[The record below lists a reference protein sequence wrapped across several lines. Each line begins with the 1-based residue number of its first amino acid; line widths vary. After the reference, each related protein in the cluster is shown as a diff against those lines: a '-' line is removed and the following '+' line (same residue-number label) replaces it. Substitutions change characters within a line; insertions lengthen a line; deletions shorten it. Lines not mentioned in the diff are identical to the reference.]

1 VSEAGDILRSYIRLV
16 ARLSGAASVSLYVPP
31 SSGGEPEVLI
41 HDGRLEPLPELADAK
56 SAEEFQ
62 NQIHVEQASQDEST
76 IRLTSRLAGGILCRI
91 PLRWV
96 TQGPEEEVPGPERR
110 KRDEAPRAETT
121 ALIGMRFEADA
132 PTEPVPSRPR
142 FPTAAE
148 SLGDESWWKEFL
160 GIAAAF
166 ATHSRTLS
174 RTRFDQVT
182 GLPERPEF
190 QAQLEVALAHGKR
203 TGLPTVLLLLGP
215 DDFGWV
221 NERLDRRSGDI
232 VLREIAT
239 ALRAGLRNHD
249 HVARYGG
256 AIFTVILLDTPI
268 ADGRMVAESLVHR
281 LGDQRYHGGL
291 LRLEFSVGVAVGD
304 PEIPAQE
311 LIRRADQA
319 LSAAKRGD
327 AGSVRNWEKGSDV
340 EHAGSLDR
348 LQGIFTGDKAKDY
361 RNMGLLLDSGVAVA
375 ASTDSAQLAR
385 SFTERLFGTLNAR
398 RVAVLERSATG
409 ALELLNGMER
419 ADEGHAFRVTERDLA
434 IVERACQDRNFVSQT
449 VGEAGGLLLCALPL
463 SLPDRCLGGI
473 VLEVASANLSF
484 EASDRRFLEALA
496 SQMAVALDRARLTE
510 RERQR
515 QQEEKE
521 RLETEVK
528 VLRREIHG
536 SRLAYRSPAM
546 ESVVA
551 TARKVA
557 FTDTTVLITG
567 ESGTGKEMLAHTL
580 HELSPRH
587 DRPFVVVDCSAI
599 SPTLIDSELFGHEKG
614 AFTGAHARKLG
625 RLAQAQGATVFLD
638 EIGDLPLDLQSKL
651 LRFVQEKQFTPVG
664 SVVARTVDVRII
676 AATNADLRARV
687 RQGKFREDL
696 FHRLNVVWLNVPPL
710 RERREDILHLAAIF
724 LHQFAAL
731 YRRPAHHFTA
741 RAERALLAHPWSGNV
756 RELEN
761 LILTS
766 VLFCDA
772 PEVDED
778 DLEGLRSAHRSPQ
791 HGPARMPAPPPLASP
806 GEAVVKPDGASDGL
820 EPAARL
826 RKALADEIAV
836 ALSSGRAA
844 LVPIGKWLAEDLI
857 LTADRLA
864 GGIYRRG
871 AELLGLPDTT
881 YRRQLQS
888 ATSHRSAGL
897 CVRSACW
904 PTVLGVLEDFIRARR
919 AGTDACQLAEACLL
933 AETESAAPGDLQ
945 AAAGLLG
952 VTEPTLL
959 RRMTQ
964 LAHHF

>member
-1 VSEAGDILRSYIRLV
+1 
-16 ARLSGAASVSLYVPP
+16 
-31 SSGGEPEVLI
+31 
-41 HDGRLEPLPELADAK
+41 
-56 SAEEFQ
+56 
-62 NQIHVEQASQDEST
+62 
-76 IRLTSRLAGGILCRI
+76 
-91 PLRWV
+91 
-96 TQGPEEEVPGPERR
+96 
-110 KRDEAPRAETT
+110 
-121 ALIGMRFEADA
+121 M
-132 PTEPVPSRPR
+132 
-142 FPTAAE
+142 
-148 SLGDESWWKEFL
+148 

-166 ATHSRTLS
+166 ATHSRTVS
-174 RTRFDQVT
+174 RTLFDQVT
-182 GLPERPEF
+182 GLPERAEF
-190 QAQLEVALAHGKR
+190 QAQLEVALAHAQR
-203 TGLPTVLLLLGP
+203 SGLPTVLLLLGP

-256 AIFTVILLDTPI
+256 AIFTVILLDMPM

-304 PEIPAQE
+304 TEIPAQE

-327 AGSVRNWEKGSDV
+327 AGSVRVWEKGSDV

-361 RNMGLLLDSGVAVA
+361 RNMGLLLDSVVAVA

-385 SFTERLFGTLNAR
+385 SFTERLFGALNAR

-409 ALELLNGMER
+409 ALQLLSGLER
-419 ADEGHAFRVTERDLA
+419 AGEGQPFRVTECDLA
-434 IVERACQDRNFVSQT
+434 IVERACQDHNFVSQT
-449 VGEAGGLLLCALPL
+449 VGEAGGLLLCAMPL

-484 EASDRRFLEALA
+484 EASDRRFLDALA

-528 VLRREIHG
+528 DLRRVIHS

-551 TARKVA
+551 TARKA
-557 FTDTTVLITG
+557 ASTDTTVLITG

-580 HELSPRH
+580 HELSPR
-587 DRPFVVVDCSAI
+587 REKPFVVVDCSAI

-625 RLAQAQGATVFLD
+625 RLAQAHGATVFLD

-676 AATNADLRARV
+676 AATNANLREKV
-687 RQGKFREDL
+687 RQGTFREDL
-696 FHRLNVVWLNVPPL
+696 FHRLNVVWLHVPPL
-710 RERREDILHLAAIF
+710 RERGEDILHLAAIF

-731 YRRPAHHFTA
+731 YRRPAHHLTI
-741 RAERALLAHPWSGNV
+741 RAERALQAYSWPGNV

-761 LILTS
+761 LMLTS

-778 DLEGLRSAHRSPQ
+778 DLQGLGTPPGVHPRQ
-791 HGPARMPAPPPLASP
+791 PARMPVLPPLASP
-806 GEAVVKPDGASDGL
+806 REAVAKP
-820 EPAARL
+820 
-826 RKALADEIAV
+826 V
-836 ALSSGRAA
+836 
-844 LVPIGKWLAEDLI
+844 
-857 LTADRLA
+857 
-864 GGIYRRG
+864 GG
-871 AELLGLPDTT
+871 
-881 YRRQLQS
+881 S
-888 ATSHRSAGL
+888 
-897 CVRSACW
+897 
-904 PTVLGVLEDFIRARR
+904 
-919 AGTDACQLAEACLL
+919 
-933 AETESAAPGDLQ
+933 
-945 AAAGLLG
+945 
-952 VTEPTLL
+952 
-959 RRMTQ
+959 
-964 LAHHF
+964 